1 MSIARVAQDRM
12 FLMAGR
18 MLADIKGLLGNTG
31 AGWRGWDGDGK
42 GVIKRIILLEKE
54 EHRSKRSPT

>member
-1 MSIARVAQDRM
+1 M

-31 AGWRGWDGDGK
+31 AGWRGWAGDGK
-42 GVIKRIILLEKE
+42 GVIKRIILFEKE
-54 EHRSKRSPT
+54 EHRFKRSLLSL